1 MKRIHEAVARSLRS
15 AFFAATVAAGVL
27 SLFGC
32 RVEHAGPGTA
42 SEQVE
47 LTYWPA
53 PNQQEVELA
62 DTLVRRW
69 NALHPDIHVS
79 MQPIPV
85 SQSTEEVLLAAIAGK
100 TTPDICSNMQPA
112 AMAEYAQAGGI
123 IALDQFPDFDS
134 VASGRTPREL
144 LETFRSHDGHW
155 YQLPWKTNPVMMF
168 YNRRLF
174 AEAGVTTV
182 PRTYSEFLAAGAK
195 VTRDVD
201 GDGRTDV
208 WMGERDIRPIWWQR
222 LFDFFPFYIA
232 ASGGKTLFTGGK
244 VSFDDREA
252 AEVFAFFQQCY
263 QRRFFPR
270 TFFQGG
276 DPFLLEKKATHFAG
290 PWQIA
295 QLQKFGPNIDY
306 GVAPLPVPD
315 DHQGP
320 VYTSG
325 DFKNIAIFGTTR
337 HPREAWAFVKYLV
350 TARHDLLLLEVSN
363 QIPVR
368 GDLLTNPLFADFF
381 RRNPA
386 MVAFAEQG
394 VYTRGMDA
402 VPDLKEIFDGISQE
416 YELCSVFGRKSGAD
430 AAHDA
435 AHRAEIIQEW
445 NQ

>member
-201 GDGRTDV
+201 GDSLLLVNRKANNYP
-208 WMGERDIRPIWWQR
+208 WMGRHAVAFTWHDGVLGEVSERPYSLALADR
-222 LFDFFPFYIA
+222 IA
-232 ASGGKTLFTGGK
+232 EVLADGPLTVAEIADELKAEGEAEKADTVSKTLRRHRDRFTLEG
-244 VSFDDREA
+244 DRWMA
-252 AEVFAFFQQCY
+252 
-263 QRRFFPR
+263 
-270 TFFQGG
+270 
-276 DPFLLEKKATHFAG
+276 
-290 PWQIA
+290 
-295 QLQKFGPNIDY
+295 
-306 GVAPLPVPD
+306 
-315 DHQGP
+315 
-320 VYTSG
+320 
-325 DFKNIAIFGTTR
+325 
-337 HPREAWAFVKYLV
+337 
-350 TARHDLLLLEVSN
+350 
-363 QIPVR
+363 
-368 GDLLTNPLFADFF
+368 
-381 RRNPA
+381 
-386 MVAFAEQG
+386 
-394 VYTRGMDA
+394 
-402 VPDLKEIFDGISQE
+402 
-416 YELCSVFGRKSGAD
+416 
-430 AAHDA
+430 
-435 AHRAEIIQEW
+435 
-445 NQ
+445 